1 MILLLSGH
9 QELAPKQ
16 NRRTNQ
22 GGGYFAEEN
31 FCSVKFFPLRIDR
44 ENLFRDQGT
53 LRLHRRLPPASLN
66 AQAYWRLQNKQRRWF
81 HCDFNFTWS
90 FRLLLL
96 FWPKFVVEMK

>member
-44 ENLFRDQGT
+44 ETCFAIKAPCVSIAGCRPHL
-53 LRLHRRLPPASLN
+53 
-66 AQAYWRLQNKQRRWF
+66 
-81 HCDFNFTWS
+81 
-90 FRLLLL
+90 
-96 FWPKFVVEMK
+96 